1 MLKVALEPIK
11 KHGIFCFGIWQPSN
25 IANPDK
31 KYTKSRSLLRS
42 LVPHISNSK
51 HSIPKLTNYPIM
63 KLRYRTSLY
72 TLIQLVSILS
82 LSTLA
87 QSQARQAPTTTEPP
101 LRLEVGSARPGA
113 SERVLQVILSNVSA
127 DLVDPAKYSLVYR
140 EKDGKPFVIH
150 CKNTKGKS
158 IEVAPGQFLPL
169 TELLGTEMLSI
180 GKGSNGAFQLTL
192 VPGNGVSHAA
202 LTLSI
207 EDAQGNS
214 VSKPLSV
221 TWRAKPFWTT
231 KKIFTY
237 VAGALATLAV
247 LGGVIRYFRGDT
259 PPAGP
264 DFDPNL
270 EESSG
275 CTPRLP
281 VRIILPQYNP
291 ETDKGKQPQFWNGYP
306 SALGDAPNTL
316 QPQSGPGE
324 NQRYSWPYLPKDDS
338 SSALERRC
346 SLGPHPSIVSD
357 FLGNNITQS
366 STKIGAESSQSFVL
380 QPGPPSSSR
389 ASALVPGPS
398 DKQQAVDT
406 SLEPVHN
413 ASQSGPPSL
422 ETYQGS
428 ASSAADSSP
437 GEPGTDE
444 AADTASPRE
453 NDSSPGEPATGTETC
468 QPGPPLTETSKEA
481 ASSAVDSLS
490 RSRASSSTYQTAS
503 EHASESPAQDDLNDC
518 MLVDTAKEQ
527 NEAIIKLG
535 LALLKQIYASNTG
548 QHFELSLQNVC
559 DLINFLY
566 AKAEAKKQAFTEGAY
581 VVDDSEEKLFEALK
595 SIPAVQNL
603 DDRRLKYENLSYSRW
618 SSHSIGKKD
627 DQSEHYGIDFAQT
640 ATLHSHIKHLL
651 FFSFKGLDGEK
662 KLFLKPEKHG
672 VNISDF
678 ANHAWDYLLTT
689 LMRESGMTNGHD
701 AAYRK
706 ERLKSLCPYLQNDLG
721 HLKTMLRYKLDNT
734 TYRKLEDN
742 IKLFGLSYIYLCCDI
757 LLKQYTSESAQQV
770 GKPENKQ
777 KAGLWPRLTS
787 FVRGQRSP
795 TSTQDVTQSLHRT
808 KLTAKEQPY
817 IALLKEHLE
826 DAFDHIEYR
835 MGREVSFDLGELGI
849 STPEQMIH
857 GTMFLKA

>member
-1 MLKVALEPIK
+1 
-11 KHGIFCFGIWQPSN
+11 
-25 IANPDK
+25 
-31 KYTKSRSLLRS
+31 
-42 LVPHISNSK
+42 
-51 HSIPKLTNYPIM
+51 M
-63 KLRYRTSLY
+63 KLRCRTSLY

-101 LRLEVGSARPGA
+101 LRLEVGSARPGD

-275 CTPRLP
+275 CSDL
-281 VRIILPQYNP
+281 VRISHTLAKYHPANDRGKTQLWRGNY
-291 ETDKGKQPQFWNGYP
+291 ESTLEKGGPSAEANTPSTSQPQKG
-306 SALGDAPNTL
+306 
-316 QPQSGPGE
+316 QS
-324 NQRYSWPYLPKDDS
+324 YLSEDLAS
-338 SSALERRC
+338 TSGALEPQQAADGSPRPEYSAFRAG
-346 SLGPHPSIVSD
+346 S
-357 FLGNNITQS
+357 TS
-366 STKIGAESSQSFVL
+366 SRQQDLPLTEDADTASSQ
-380 QPGPPSSSR
+380 
-389 ASALVPGPS
+389 
-398 DKQQAVDT
+398 K
-406 SLEPVHN
+406 N
-413 ASQSGPPSL
+413 ASSPEDSKPSTPSRQPGPPSL
-422 ETYQGS
+422 ETDQRS
-428 ASSAADSSP
+428 ASSAA
-437 GEPGTDE
+437 
-444 AADTASPRE
+444 
-453 NDSSPGEPATGTETC
+453 DSSPGEPATGTETC

-857 GTMFLKA
+857 GRMFLKA